1 MSISFADLTP
11 ATVTLDGELNDVPAY
26 LPAHRWN
33 GWECPYFRA
42 DDIRA
47 MRDAFDAYGAD
58 VNAYPDGDTRYSW
71 DDATDLPSFV
81 TTWEDGDTY
90 DAVSVLTVD
99 GVPMVTI
106 GWSSWVWSR
115 QD

>member
-11 ATVTLDGELNDVPAY
+11 ATVTLDGMLNDVPAY
-26 LPAHRWN
+26 LPAMRWN

-47 MRDAFDAYGAD
+47 MRAVFDAYGAE
-58 VNAYPDGDTRYSW
+58 VNSVDGDTRHTW
-71 DDATDLPSFV
+71 DESTDLPSFV
-81 TTWEDGDTY
+81 TTWEGEVPEQ
-90 DAVSVLTVD
+90 AVETVAVGGVL
-99 GVPMVTI
+99 MVTI
-106 GWSSWVWSR
+106 GWGSWVWSR